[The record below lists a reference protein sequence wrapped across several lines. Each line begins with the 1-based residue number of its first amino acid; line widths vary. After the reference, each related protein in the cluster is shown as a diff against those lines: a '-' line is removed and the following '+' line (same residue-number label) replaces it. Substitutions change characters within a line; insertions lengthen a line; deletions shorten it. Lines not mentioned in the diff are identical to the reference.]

1 MVSVAETEEMF
12 RLLDQVSDDQLEMC
26 LREAWEKLDADSG
39 LFEPDRSLRMLRHI
53 TPVAADEPEGKTTIG
68 FARRITVIK
77 KLAAV
82 ACLLI
87 LIALGLYFEWIPKG
101 SDGQLPVA
109 QNAIK
114 HSSVNANNAT
124 LTLANGK
131 TIVLGNTQRGTL
143 LTMPD
148 VEVTKAE
155 GDMLVYKAKDNSTR
169 YSGRPSLNTV
179 STPRGRQFK
188 IILPDGSKVWLNAA
202 SSLTFPTLFA
212 GASRQVALKGEAYFE
227 IAKDENKSFIVSSKH
242 SAIEVLGTHFN
253 VMAYEDERT
262 MKTTLLEGAVKITS
276 DNAMNVLKPGEQAIV
291 NRKNVMRI
299 VNDVD
304 VNKEIAWVDGLFQ
317 FNNTDVESI
326 MRQAARWY
334 DLNVHYEGEVGGKS
348 FTGKIPRSVDVSE
361 FLEMLTY
368 AGVRFR
374 VDGNDVTVLN

>member
-1 MVSVAETEEMF
+1 
-12 RLLDQVSDDQLEMC
+12 
-26 LREAWEKLDADSG
+26 
-39 LFEPDRSLRMLRHI
+39 RMLRHI

-169 YSGRPSLNTV
+169 Y
-179 STPRGRQFK
+179 
-188 IILPDGSKVWLNAA
+188 
-202 SSLTFPTLFA
+202 
-212 GASRQVALKGEAYFE
+212 
-227 IAKDENKSFIVSSKH
+227 
-242 SAIEVLGTHFN
+242 
-253 VMAYEDERT
+253 
-262 MKTTLLEGAVKITS
+262 
-276 DNAMNVLKPGEQAIV
+276 
-291 NRKNVMRI
+291 
-299 VNDVD
+299 
-304 VNKEIAWVDGLFQ
+304 
-317 FNNTDVESI
+317 
-326 MRQAARWY
+326 
-334 DLNVHYEGEVGGKS
+334 
-348 FTGKIPRSVDVSE
+348 
-361 FLEMLTY
+361 
-368 AGVRFR
+368 
-374 VDGNDVTVLN
+374 